1 MTYYRKQRMESF
13 KRAMFAKRLN
23 GGPAATAQRSR
34 IERDDDVPSIWVPGV
49 LTHAGLGAGQLA
61 S

>member
-13 KRAMFAKRLN
+13 KRALFAKRLN
-23 GGPAATAQRSR
+23 HRSAATTQRR
-34 IERDDDVPSIWVPGV
+34 GFELEDRAGSIWVPGV
-49 LTHAGLGAGQLA
+49 MTSAGLGAGQLA

>member
-13 KRAMFAKRLN
+13 KRALFAKQLN
-23 GGPAATAQRSR
+23 ETSATTKPTRSLD
-34 IERDDDVPSIWVPGV
+34 RDDDTPSIWVPGV
-49 LTHAGLGAGQLA
+49 LTEAGLGAGQLA